1 MESSERR
8 SFGSRQGEKSDAVQA
23 PLAFRDDVRGPKN
36 QVQAIAEKTSFSWFY
51 LTAGGVFS
59 ALTSSKSSTDAMAS
73 LCGLLLVRCEKFIHS
88 DCFQLNK
95 TRSRIRGLSG
105 GSRCWGSC
113 GAYFGP
119 FVRGRV
125 RLLRSHTRPYCRA
138 LLRRKGSPRSMT
150 SSKLSATGR
159 QTASP

>member
-59 ALTSSKSSTDAMAS
+59 ALTSSKSSTDATAS

-95 TRSRIRGLSG
+95 ARSSG
-105 GSRCWGSC
+105 
-113 GAYFGP
+113 
-119 FVRGRV
+119 
-125 RLLRSHTRPYCRA
+125 
-138 LLRRKGSPRSMT
+138 
-150 SSKLSATGR
+150 SAR
-159 QTASP
+159 ES

>member
-36 QVQAIAEKTSFSWFY
+36 QVQTIEEKTSLSWFY

-59 ALTSSKSSTDAMAS
+59 ALTSSKSSTDATAS

-95 TRSRIRGLSG
+95 TRSSRENRGHAG
-105 GSRCWGSC
+105 
-113 GAYFGP
+113 
-119 FVRGRV
+119 
-125 RLLRSHTRPYCRA
+125 
-138 LLRRKGSPRSMT
+138 
-150 SSKLSATGR
+150 
-159 QTASP
+159 

>member
-36 QVQAIAEKTSFSWFY
+36 QVQAIAEKSFSWFY

-73 LCGLLLVRCEKFIHS
+73 LCGLLLVRCEKSTHS
-88 DCFQLNK
+88 DC
-95 TRSRIRGLSG
+95 
-105 GSRCWGSC
+105 
-113 GAYFGP
+113 
-119 FVRGRV
+119 
-125 RLLRSHTRPYCRA
+125 
-138 LLRRKGSPRSMT
+138 
-150 SSKLSATGR
+150 SS
-159 QTASP
+159 

>member
-59 ALTSSKSSTDAMAS
+59 ALTVVEILDRCDGIALRSSPCQMRK
-73 LCGLLLVRCEKFIHS
+73 IH
-88 DCFQLNK
+88 
-95 TRSRIRGLSG
+95 
-105 GSRCWGSC
+105 
-113 GAYFGP
+113 P
-119 FVRGRV
+119 F
-125 RLLRSHTRPYCRA
+125 RLLPAKQDT
-138 LLRRKGSPRSMT
+138 L
-150 SSKLSATGR
+150 
-159 QTASP
+159 

>member
-59 ALTSSKSSTDAMAS
+59 ALTSSKPSTDATAS
-73 LCGLLLVRCEKFIHS
+73 LCGLLLVRCEKSIHS

-95 TRSRIRGLSG
+95 TRSRTGQQAQEKALPLEAFQRWELSG
-105 GSRCWGSC
+105 
-113 GAYFGP
+113 
-119 FVRGRV
+119 
-125 RLLRSHTRPYCRA
+125 HRA
-138 LLRRKGSPRSMT
+138 
-150 SSKLSATGR
+150 
-159 QTASP
+159 

>member
-8 SFGSRQGEKSDAVQA
+8 SFGSRQGAESDAVQA

-36 QVQAIAEKTSFSWFY
+36 QVQAIAEETSLSWFY

-59 ALTSSKSSTDAMAS
+59 ALTSSKSSTDATAS

-95 TRSRIRGLSG
+95 TRSRANPVQMKTTGIRK
-105 GSRCWGSC
+105 C
-113 GAYFGP
+113 
-119 FVRGRV
+119 VR
-125 RLLRSHTRPYCRA
+125 
-138 LLRRKGSPRSMT
+138 KQ
-150 SSKLSATGR
+150 LSAV
-159 QTASP
+159 